1 MPETETKCSEWRML
15 KLPADWEAPAGT
27 ERSLNKL
34 HWLCKNDG
42 SRFNCQGPNQDEP
55 LYERSDYWSLWSH
68 FCPTLQMIPQAFF
81 SPPLHLGYTFTW
93 RRILMYWWWH
103 VDKWVTVKKRR
114 QDSRLFGLEQERKS
128 CSLHW
133 FLSNLCTKL
142 TADVR

>member
-27 ERSLNKL
+27 ECSLNKL

-55 LYERSDYWSLWSH
+55 LYEIGLLKPLEPLLPDFANDSSS
-68 FCPTLQMIPQAFF
+68 FF
-81 SPPLHLGYTFTW
+81 FPPLHLGYTFTW